1 MRSRLL
7 IPLMAFAVLTV
18 MALVI
23 PASLTL
29 ARART
34 QALQLSRGAAISHIA
49 QLAESV
55 TATREPSRLQD
66 YLDRFHAVYGES
78 VVVVDSAGR
87 VLSAVGDLDAADQ
100 EVQGYVQDALR
111 DLPRSTV
118 PTIMPWSPDDAL
130 LAEPVGSVGST
141 STGAVVL
148 RTDLRAARTDVLQ
161 SWLVVAALA
170 AALLVGLAVGS
181 QRWVGWVL
189 RPVRAL
195 DRAAREFPGRRDLE
209 AVSGGPPELQELSA
223 SVSRMARG
231 LEDLLE
237 QQRGFVADASHQLRN
252 PLAAIRLRMD
262 GLSEEEGIE
271 YGAGEQQRELAA
283 VSRDLDRLEHIVER
297 MLVLATAE
305 HRATSAAT
313 GVGDHVA
320 EASRP
325 DHTVPS
331 AAALAEPFRD
341 LVANAGQTLHA
352 VGDDEVLIACRR
364 SDLEEIVG
372 NLLENASKYAGPDA
386 TITVRLEP
394 STDEVAIVVE
404 DDGPGLTAEELRHVG
419 TRFWRSQRH
428 NTVPGTGL
436 GLAIVHQLVA
446 ANDGTMEVGTSNGG
460 GLLVTLRFR
469 RLR

>member
-18 MALVI
+18 VALVI
-23 PASLTL
+23 PAASTL
-29 ARART
+29 ARERT
-34 QALQLSRGAAISHIA
+34 QELQLSRGAALSHIA
-49 QLAESV
+49 QLAES
-55 TATREPSRLQD
+55 AIAAREPSALQR
-66 YLDRFHAVYGES
+66 YLDRFHALYGET
-78 VVVVDSAGR
+78 VLVVDSGGT
-87 VLSAVGDLDAADQ
+87 VLSAVGDFDADQ
-100 EVQGYVQDALR
+100 GVQGYVQDALR
-111 DLPRSTV
+111 GLPRSTV
-118 PTIMPWSPDDAL
+118 PTIVPWSPDDAL
-130 LAEPVGSVGST
+130 LAGPVGNIGST
-141 STGAVVL
+141 NTGAVVL
-148 RTDLRAARTDVLQ
+148 RTDLRAARADVLQ

-195 DRAAREFPGRRDLE
+195 DRAARAFPRRRDLE

-231 LEDLLE
+231 LEDVLE

-262 GLSEEEGIE
+262 GLADEG
-271 YGAGEQQRELAA
+271 GVGSDDGEHQRELAA
-283 VSRDLDRLEHIVER
+283 VSRDLDRLEHIVNR
-297 MLVLATAE
+297 MLVLATVE

-313 GVGDHVA
+313 GVGDDVA
-320 EASRP
+320 EESRH

-331 AAALAEPFRD
+331 AAALVEPFRN
-341 LVANAGQTLHA
+341 LVADAGQTLHA
-352 VGDDEVLIACRR
+352 VGDNEVRIACRR
-364 SDLEEIVG
+364 SDLEEILG
-372 NLLENASKYAGPDA
+372 NLLENAGKYAGPDA

-394 STDEVAIVVE
+394 STQEVAVVVG
-404 DDGPGLTAEELRHVG
+404 DDGPGLTADELRQVG

-436 GLAIVHQLVA
+436 GLTIVHQLVT
-446 ANDGTMEVGTSNGG
+446 ANDGAMEVGTSNAG